1 MLNDADLERYAR
13 QVIMPHVGEDGQE
26 KLLGAKVLVVGAG
39 GLGEASLAVPN
50 PVRILEDGLIRSEFI
65 SPADLGLEEAP
76 LEALRGGDLACNQAI
91 LSDLLQGRGTKAQSD
106 VVAFNTALVLWV
118 AGVEMDLKA
127 GAQQALLVLR
137 DGLGWDRL
145 QRLSKALTPAEGG

>member
-1 MLNDADLERYAR
+1 M
-13 QVIMPHVGEDGQE
+13 
-26 KLLGAKVLVVGAG
+26 
-39 GLGEASLAVPN
+39 
-50 PVRILEDGLIRSEFI
+50 
-65 SPADLGLEEAP
+65 
-76 LEALRGGDLACNQAI
+76 RGGDLACNQAI
-91 LSDLLQGRGTKAQSD
+91 LSDLLQGRGTKAQSE

-137 DGLGWDRL
+137 DGLAWDRL